1 MSGAEDLV
9 IPLWA
14 VWSSAAAM
22 LAVILLLTGHLLVSL
37 RQGKQLD
44 ALTAQISATGDSL
57 ERDAHE
63 TQEVTMAL
71 RDQLGEALTRLREAR
86 DKASKA
92 ESANQAKSAFV
103 AMVSHELRTPLSAI
117 IGFSEL
123 IEQQAMG
130 PIGNTKYRDY
140 ATDIRESGQHLL
152 GIINDILDLSKVES
166 GKETLKE
173 DDIAPETLVAG
184 VEKLL
189 EGRGRDAG
197 VEVSFDCPDALPAI
211 HGDKRR
217 LTQVLVNLMANGIK
231 FTPAGGKVSLSC
243 WATEGSGFVFQVV
256 DSGVGIAHDDIP
268 KAMSVFGQVDN
279 ELEFQ
284 TKGTG
289 LGLPLAKALAELH
302 GGTLDLQSEL
312 GKGTTVTLRLPAHR
326 IIPKATGHQAA
337 AAG

>member
-1 MSGAEDLV
+1 MSGAGDL
-9 IPLWA
+9 LASHWA
-14 VWSSAAAM
+14 I
-22 LAVILLLTGHLLVSL
+22 AVAGLVVALLLGAQLLLSL
-37 RQGKQLD
+37 RQNRRLD
-44 ALTAQISATGDSL
+44 ALTAQISETGNTL
-57 ERDAHE
+57 ERDAQE
-63 TQEVTMAL
+63 TQEATNAL

-86 DKASKA
+86 DKASRA

-173 DDIAPETLVAG
+173 DDILPETLVG
-184 VEKLL
+184 CVEKLL
-189 EGRGRDAG
+189 NGRGQEAG
-197 VEVSFDCPDALPAI
+197 VAVVFDCPEGLPAI
-211 HGDKRR
+211 RADKRR
-217 LTQVLVNLMANGIK
+217 LTQILVNLMANGIK
-231 FTPAGGKVSLSC
+231 FTPAGGEVSLSC

-256 DSGVGIAHDDIP
+256 DNGVGIAHQDIP

-279 ELEFQ
+279 DLEQ
-284 TKGTG
+284 QSKGTG

-312 GKGTTVTLRLPAHR
+312 GSGTTVTLRLPARR
-326 IIPKATGHQAA
+326 ILAQAA
-337 AAG
+337 PRQVAAG